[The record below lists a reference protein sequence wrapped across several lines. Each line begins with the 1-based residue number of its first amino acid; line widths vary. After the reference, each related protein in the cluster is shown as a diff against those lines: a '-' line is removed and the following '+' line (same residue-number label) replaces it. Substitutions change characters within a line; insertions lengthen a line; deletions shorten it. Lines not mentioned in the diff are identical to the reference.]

1 MNTALIKI
9 NRAGATPRRSFSST
23 SAVHQGM
30 LWLLFLFGLAL
41 LSGCNSSEERPE
53 TQSVMDRIHNST
65 KRPDHGLNSEQFL
78 KEIKR
83 VAVQGNFA
91 RLFYVETRTGQIT
104 QFPCTQCHD
113 QHLAQIRAKT
123 EEPIKGNH
131 KTIVLRHAAIE
142 TMKCQTCHSD
152 ATRMKQLKLLS
163 GTAVPFDH
171 SYKVCAQCHFQ
182 QARDW
187 AGGAHGKRLGGWA
200 EPRVVR
206 NCTGCHNPHRPGL
219 VTRWPAIVPS
229 APKK

>member
-1 MNTALIKI
+1 MN
-9 NRAGATPRRSFSST
+9 RVGATTWRSISPTSS
-23 SAVHQGM
+23 VHQGV
-30 LWLLFLFGLAL
+30 LWLLFLSGLAFL
-41 LSGCNSSEERPE
+41 TGCNSGEERPE
-53 TQSVMDRIHNST
+53 TQSVRERILIST
-65 KRPDHGLNSEQFL
+65 KTPAHGLNSEQFL
-78 KEIKR
+78 KEVER

-104 QFPCTQCHD
+104 RFPCTQCHD

-131 KTIVLRHAAIE
+131 KNIVLRHAALE
-142 TMKCQTCHSD
+142 TMKCQTCHSN

-171 SYKVCAQCHFQ
+171 SYKVCAQCHFL

-206 NCTGCHNPHRPGL
+206 NCTGCHNPHIPGL